1 MIYRYSAAPCQGLN
15 CSVSSH
21 DVTPVLA
28 VQKGTEQSLLLADQ
42 LQLPLVDEAAAEQF
56 PYVLRYTDKGLA
68 IAQTGRKAAGPV
80 IVDFTGGGT
89 AHRRHYGGGEL
100 IVKAVAGD
108 KHHRPTV
115 LDATAGLGRDS
126 FVLASW
132 GYPVT
137 LCERSAVVAA
147 VLSDGLERAKQVDDA
162 ELLAVIARMQ
172 LQATDAVAYMQTLT
186 REMAPDA
193 IVIDPMFPAAKKSA
207 LVKKEM
213 QAFHHIVGADQ
224 DSATL
229 LDCAL
234 TTARH
239 RVVVKRPKK
248 AEYLAAIKPDF
259 SVEGKAIRFDI
270 YSLRAYG
277 K

>member
-1 MIYRYSAAPCQGLN
+1 MSIGE
-15 CSVSSH
+15 
-21 DVTPVLA
+21 LA
-28 VQKGTEQSLLLADQ
+28 VQGGAEYSRQLADQ
-42 LQLPLVDEAAAEQF
+42 LQLPLVDKTTAEHF
-56 PYVLRYTDKGLA
+56 PYVLRYTEKGLA

-80 IVDFTGGGT
+80 VVDFAGGGS
-89 AHRRHYGGGEL
+89 AHRRQQGGGEL

-108 KHHRPTV
+108 KKNRPSV

-137 LCERSAVVAA
+137 LCERSPIVAA
-147 VLSDGLERAKQVDDA
+147 VLNDGLERARYSDDS
-162 ELLAVIARMQ
+162 ELLAIMARMK
-172 LQATDAVAYMQTLT
+172 LETMDAITYMQTLT
-186 REMAPDA
+186 EATAPDA
-193 IVIDPMFPAAKKSA
+193 IVIDPMFPASKKSA

-213 QAFHHIVGADQ
+213 QAFHHVVGADP
-224 DSATL
+224 DSASL
-229 LDCAL
+229 LDQAL
-234 TTARH
+234 VTARH
-239 RVVVKRPKK
+239 RVIVKRPKK
-248 AEYLAAIKPDF
+248 AEYLAGIKPNF

>member
-1 MIYRYSAAPCQGLN
+1 M
-15 CSVSSH
+15 SSH
-21 DVTPVLA
+21 QTTAALA
-28 VQKGTEQSLLLADQ
+28 VEKGTEQALLLADR
-42 LQLPLVDEAAAEQF
+42 LQLPLVDKAAVDQF

-68 IAQTGRKAAGPV
+68 IVQTGGKAAGPV
-80 IVDFTGGGT
+80 MVDFTQGST

-108 KHHRPTV
+108 KQNRPRV

-132 GYPVT
+132 GYPVI
-137 LCERSAVVAA
+137 LCERSPMVAA
-147 VLSDGLERAKQVDDA
+147 VLSDGLERARHVDDA
-162 ELLAVIARMQ
+162 ELIAIIDRMQ
-172 LQATDAVAYMQTLT
+172 LQTTDAVAYMQTLT
-186 REMAPDA
+186 EKTAPDA
-193 IVIDPMFPAAKKSA
+193 IVIDPMFPVSKKSA
-207 LVKKEM
+207 LVKKDM

-224 DSATL
+224 DSAKL

-234 TTARH
+234 ATAKH

-248 AEYLAAIKPDF
+248 AAYLAAMKPDF
-259 SVEGKAIRFDI
+259 TVGGKAIRFDI

>member
-1 MIYRYSAAPCQGLN
+1 MPHRYSAAPRQDLN
-15 CSVSSH
+15 CSMSSH
-21 DVTPVLA
+21 DATPVLA
-28 VQKGTEQSLLLADQ
+28 VQKGTEQSLLLADK

-56 PYVLRYTDKGLA
+56 PYVLRYTDKGLT

-80 IVDFTGGGT
+80 IVDFTEGGT
-89 AHRRHYGGGEL
+89 AHRRQYGGGEL
-100 IVKAVAGD
+100 IVKAVAGN
-108 KHHRPTV
+108 KQNRPTV

-132 GYPVT
+132 GYPVI
-137 LCERSAVVAA
+137 LCERSPMVAA
-147 VLSDGLERAKQVDDA
+147 VLSDGLERARHVDDT
-162 ELLAVIARMQ
+162 ELMAIIARMQ
-172 LQATDAVAYMQTLT
+172 LQTTDAVAYMQTLT
-186 REMAPDA
+186 EKTAPDA
-193 IVIDPMFPAAKKSA
+193 IVIDPMFPVSKKSA
-207 LVKKEM
+207 LVKKDM

-229 LDCAL
+229 LDYAL
-234 TTARH
+234 ATARH

-248 AEYLAAIKPDF
+248 AEYLAAMKPDF
-259 SVEGKAIRFDI
+259 TVEGKAIRFDI